1 MKLLPLIAVCLGL
14 WFAAT
19 SAAHT
24 TKKIYGLIDLTPLS
38 SVPVNTWA
46 GYVCASSPKLFVN
59 VNHLRWTLRRHDS
72 KLRLMPGMPANCRR
86 YFAPEKTYGWDRITV
101 TYHYHGNIYV
111 GQTKF
116 YVTHPVR
123 P

>member
-1 MKLLPLIAVCLGL
+1 MKLSALIVVALGL
-14 WFAAT
+14 WFAAA

-24 TKKIYGLIDLTPLS
+24 GKKVYGLIDLTQLS
-38 SVPVNTWA
+38 DVPVNTWTD
-46 GYVCASSPKLFVN
+46 YVCASSPKLFVN

-86 YFAPEKTYGWDRITV
+86 YFAPDKTYGWDRITV
-101 TYHYHGNIYV
+101 AYRYRGSTYI
-111 GQTKF
+111 GQTQF
-116 YVTHPVR
+116 HISHPVR